1 MELKIGDKAPDF
13 KLKDD
18 QGNIVKLSDF
28 KGKKV
33 VLYFYPK
40 DMTPGCTTEA
50 ICFRDDIS
58 LFNKN
63 KVEVIGISLDNE
75 DSHKKFK
82 EKHNLPFKLLAD
94 VNAEASK
101 KYGSYKLK
109 NKYGRQFYGIAR
121 TTFLIDENQKIKH
134 IFNNVKAENH
144 SKEVLNKFI

>member
-1 MELKIGDKAPDF
+1 MKWEFKMELKIGDKAPDF

-82 EKHNLPFKLLAD
+82 EKHNLP
-94 VNAEASK
+94 
-101 KYGSYKLK
+101 YKLK
-109 NKYGRQFYGIAR
+109 NMYGRQFYGIAR

>member
-109 NKYGRQFYGIAR
+109 NMYGRQFYGIAR